1 MNTTHIDLDTLLD
14 YLHRELPPG
23 ADAVVLQHLAACS
36 QCRALHDEQAQ
47 LSDSLRA
54 YGRASERELPAGV
67 VARIWD
73 AVDAER
79 AAPSL
84 AQRLASWLRPAIALP
99 VAAAIA
105 VVLYLGIA
113 RPHFAPTSAV
123 IDAAYYIDDHAALT
137 STVPFSQGN
146 VVPPSL
152 ENDETGADQRWV
164 ASTGASD
171 IAAR

>member
-1 MNTTHIDLDTLLD
+1 MNTTHIELETLID

-23 ADAVVLQHLAACS
+23 TDAAVMQHLATCPQCS
-36 QCRALHDEQAQ
+36 ALHDEQAQ

-73 AVDAER
+73 AIDTER
-79 AAPSL
+79 SAPSL
-84 AQRLASWLRPAIALP
+84 AQRLAWWFRPAIALP
-99 VAAAIA
+99 IAAAVA
-105 VVLYLGIA
+105 LMLYLGVA
-113 RPHFAPTSAV
+113 RPHFVGTSAV

-152 ENDETGADQRWV
+152 ENDEAGADQRWV